1 MFDGAVAA
9 CCCDRML
16 VCSGCAWH
24 VDYPMNDQLYRI
36 GIIKPENVE
45 YMVESGELI
54 PVKPMKRFSKYDI
67 YLREP
72 PDMMDAASKGGSNDR

>member
-1 MFDGAVAA
+1 
-9 CCCDRML
+9 
-16 VCSGCAWH
+16 
-24 VDYPMNDQLYRI
+24 MNDQLYRI

-72 PDMMDAASKGGSNDR
+72 PDMADTALKGDDDDR